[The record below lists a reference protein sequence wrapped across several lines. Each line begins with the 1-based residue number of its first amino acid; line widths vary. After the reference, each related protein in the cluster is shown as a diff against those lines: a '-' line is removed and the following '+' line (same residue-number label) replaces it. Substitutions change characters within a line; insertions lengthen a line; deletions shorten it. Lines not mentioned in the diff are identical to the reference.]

1 MMKQMLASV
10 LTVVLALSSFA
21 GLQAEAA
28 TKKSVK
34 STVDSLVIRQKATT
48 SSKKLGLLYK
58 NQTLSY
64 KAKTGN
70 WYKVSYKGK
79 TAYLSAS
86 NTKVVTSAG
95 SKKQST
101 GGWKTIKN
109 VSAIAYTPYDPGSGN
124 LTAIGWNIKSSK
136 KKVVAVDPRVIPL
149 RSTVKVYYK
158 GKLKGTNTAA
168 DTGGAIKG
176 KKMDILYYSRSEAF
190 NWGRRTVTVKCK

>member
-1 MMKQMLASV
+1 MMKRMLASIV
-10 LTVVLALSSFA
+10 TVVLALSSFA

-28 TKKSVK
+28 TKKSVQ
-34 STVDSLVIRQKATT
+34 STVDRLVIRQKATT
-48 SSKKLGLLYK
+48 SSKKLGLVYK

-70 WYKVSYKGK
+70 WYRVSYKGK

-86 NTKVVTSAG
+86 YSKVVTSSG

-101 GGWKTIKN
+101 GGWKTVTH
-109 VSAIAYTPYDPGSGN
+109 VSATAYTPYDPGSGN

-136 KKVVAVDPRVIPL
+136 KKVVAVDPCVIPL
-149 RSTVKVYYK
+149 RSRVKVCYK
-158 GKLKGTNTAA
+158 GKLKGTYTAA

-176 KKMDILYYSRSEAF
+176 KKMDILYYSRSEAY
-190 NWGRRTVTVKCK
+190 NWGRRTVTVKYK

>member
-1 MMKQMLASV
+1 MMKRIIASV
-10 LTVVLALSSFA
+10 LAVLLALSSFA

-28 TKKSVK
+28 TKKNVK
-34 STVDSLVIRQKATT
+34 SSVDSLIVRQKATT
-48 SSKKLGLLYK
+48 ASKKLGLLYK
-58 NQTLSY
+58 NQTLPY

-79 TAYLSAS
+79 TAYLSARYS
-86 NTKVVTSAG
+86 KVVTSSG

-101 GGWKTIKN
+101 GGWKTITN
-109 VSAIAYTPYDPGSGN
+109 VSATAYTPYDPGSGN

-158 GKLKGTNTAA
+158 GKLKGTYTAA

-190 NWGRRTVTVKCK
+190 NWGRRTVTVKYK

>member
-1 MMKQMLASV
+1 MKRMLASV

-86 NTKVVTSAG
+86 YSKVVTSSS

-101 GGWKTIKN
+101 SGWKTITN
-109 VSAIAYTPYDPGSGN
+109 VSATAYTPYDPGSGN

-158 GKLKGTNTAA
+158 GKLKGTYTAA

-176 KKMDILYYSRSEAF
+176 KKLDILYYSRSEAF
-190 NWGRRTVTVKCK
+190 NWGRRTVTVKYK